1 MILKVDHVG
10 IAVKSLDDRV
20 GFWQDGLGLSLSGTE
35 TVPSEGVRV
44 AFLPAG
50 TSRVELLEATRP
62 DSPIA
67 KFIEKKGEGIHHI
80 TFEVERIQPVL
91 DRLKAKGVPLLDDT
105 PRPGAEGTK
114 VAFLHPRA
122 AGGVLVELVEKPA
135 APRGGKTGLNAG
147 DAVLVYLR
155 DPHEK
160 MWGVLRERDVSG
172 LTVEGMDLA
181 SFDAW
186 TSQVERGEEGFA
198 PSLFFLPMARIERV
212 LLDRGTP
219 SLPSLSDGFLRR
231 TGRTVQSVL
240 GSYWETP

>member
-20 GFWQDGLGLSLSGTE
+20 GFWRDGLGLELGGVE
-35 TVPSEGVRV
+35 TVPTEGVRV

-50 TSRVELLEATRP
+50 PSRVELLEATRP

-67 KFIEKKGEGIHHI
+67 KFIEKRGEGIHHI
-80 TFEVERIQPVL
+80 TFEVEAIQPVL
-91 DRLKAKGVPLLDDT
+91 DRLKARGVPLLDDT
-105 PRPGAEGTK
+105 PRPGAAGTK

-135 APRGGKTGLNAG
+135 AGRGRAGLLAG

-155 DPHEK
+155 DPNEK
-160 MWGVLRERDVSG
+160 MWGVLLERDVSG
-172 LTVEGMDLA
+172 LTLEGMDLA

-186 TSQVERGEEGFA
+186 TSQVERGEDGIA
-198 PSLFFLPMARIERV
+198 PSLFFFPMARVERV

-219 SLPSLSDGFLRR
+219 SLPSLSEGFVRR

-240 GSYWETP
+240 GSYGETR

>member
-10 IAVKSLDDRV
+10 IAVKSLEDRV
-20 GFWQDGLGLSLSGTE
+20 GFWHDGLGLVLGGTE
-35 TVPSEGVRV
+35 SVPTEGVRV
-44 AFLPAG
+44 TFLPVGA
-50 TSRVELLEATRP
+50 SHVELLEATRP

-67 KFIEKKGEGIHHI
+67 RFIEKKGEGIHHI

-91 DRLKAKGVPLLDDT
+91 DRLKAHGVPLLDDT
-105 PRPGAEGTK
+105 PRPGAAGTK

-135 APRGGKTGLNAG
+135 AAGHGKPGLGAG

-155 DPHEK
+155 DPQEK

-172 LTVEGMDLA
+172 LTLEGMDLA

-186 TSQVERGEEGFA
+186 ISHVERGEDGIA
-198 PSLFFLPMARIERV
+198 PSLFFFPMARVERV

-219 SLPSLSDGFLRR
+219 SVPSLSDGFLRR

-240 GSYWETP
+240 GERL

>member
-1 MILKVDHVG
+1 MILRVDHVG
-10 IAVKSLDDRV
+10 IAVKSLDERV
-20 GFWQDGLGLSLSGTE
+20 GFWRDGLGLDVGGME
-35 TVPSEGVRV
+35 TVPTEGVRV
-44 AFLPAG
+44 AFLPVG

-67 KFIEKKGEGIHHI
+67 KFIEKRGEGIHHI

-91 DRLKAKGVPLLDDT
+91 DRLKLHGVPLLDDA
-105 PRPGAEGTK
+105 PRPGAEGTM

-122 AGGVLVELVEKPA
+122 AGGVLVELVQKA
-135 APRGGKTGLNAG
+135 AAAGHAKTGLGGG

-155 DPHEK
+155 DPQEK
-160 MWGVLRERDVSG
+160 MWGVLRERDTSG

-186 TSQVERGEEGFA
+186 ATQIERGEDGIA
-198 PSLFFLPMARIERV
+198 PSLFFFPMTRVERV

-219 SLPSLSDGFLRR
+219 AVPSLSEGFFRR

-240 GSYWETP
+240 GEGR

>member
-1 MILKVDHVG
+1 MILRVDHVG
-10 IAVKSLDDRV
+10 IAVKSLDDRIA
-20 GFWQDGLGLSLSGTE
+20 FWHDALGLELGGTE
-35 TVPSEGVRV
+35 TVPAEGVRV
-44 AFLPAG
+44 AFLPVG

-67 KFIEKKGEGIHHI
+67 KFIEKRGEGIHHI
-80 TFEVERIQPVL
+80 TLQVELIQPVL
-91 DRLKAKGVPLLDDT
+91 DRLKAKGVQLLDDT
-105 PRPGAEGTK
+105 PRPGASGTK

-122 AGGVLVELVEKPA
+122 AGGVLIELVEKPA
-135 APRGGKTGLNAG
+135 SAGHARAGIGAG
-147 DAVLVYLR
+147 DAVLLYLR

-160 MWGVLRERDVSG
+160 IWGVLRERDASG

-186 TSQVERGEEGFA
+186 TSQVERGEEGIT
-198 PSLFFLPMARIERV
+198 PSLFFLPMARVERV

-231 TGRTVQSVL
+231 TGRTVQSEL
-240 GSYWETP
+240 GS

>member
-10 IAVKSLDDRV
+10 IAVKSLEDRV
-20 GFWQDGLGLSLSGTE
+20 GFWRDGLGLTLGGTE
-35 TVPSEGVRV
+35 TVPTEGVRV

-50 TSRVELLEATRP
+50 TSRIELLEATRS

-67 KFIEKKGEGIHHI
+67 RFVEKRGEGIHHI
-80 TFEVERIQPVL
+80 TFEVEAIQPVL
-91 DRLKAKGVPLLDDT
+91 DRLKAQGIPLLDDA

-122 AGGVLVELVEKPA
+122 AGGVLVELVEKQPA
-135 APRGGKTGLNAG
+135 GRAKAGLGAG

-155 DPHEK
+155 DPNEK
-160 MWGVLRERDVSG
+160 IWGVLRERDVSG

-186 TSQVERGEEGFA
+186 TSQIERGEEGIS
-198 PSLFFLPMARIERV
+198 PSLFFFPMARVERV
-212 LLDRGTP
+212 LLDRGTA

-240 GSYWETP
+240 GSSGEAP

>member
-10 IAVKSLDDRV
+10 IAVKSLEDRV
-20 GFWQDGLGLSLSGTE
+20 GFWQDGLGLELGGTE
-35 TVPSEGVRV
+35 SVPTEGVRV

-50 TSRVELLEATRP
+50 TSRIELLEATRP

-67 KFIEKKGEGIHHI
+67 KFIEKRGEGIHHI
-80 TFEVERIQPVL
+80 TLEVERIQPVL
-91 DRLKAKGVPLLDDT
+91 DRLKSQGVPLLDDA
-105 PRPGAEGTK
+105 PRPGAAGTK

-135 APRGGKTGLNAG
+135 SAGRGKAGLSAG
-147 DAVLVYLR
+147 DAVLAYLR
-155 DPHEK
+155 DPQEK

-172 LTVEGMDLA
+172 VTLEGMDLA

-186 TSQVERGEEGFA
+186 TSQVERGEEGIA
-198 PSLFFLPMARIERV
+198 PSVFFLPMARVERL

-219 SLPSLSDGFLRR
+219 SLPSLSDDFLRR

-240 GSYWETP
+240 SP

>member
-10 IAVKSLDDRV
+10 IAVKSLEDRV
-20 GFWQDGLGLSLSGTE
+20 GFWQDGLGLELGGTE
-35 TVPSEGVRV
+35 SVPTEGVRV

-50 TSRVELLEATRP
+50 TSRIELLEATRP

-67 KFIEKKGEGIHHI
+67 KFIEKRGEGIHHI
-80 TFEVERIQPVL
+80 TLEVERIQPVL
-91 DRLKAKGVPLLDDT
+91 DRLKAQGIPLLDDA
-105 PRPGAEGTK
+105 PRPGAAGTK

-122 AGGVLVELVEKPA
+122 AGGVLVELVEKLA
-135 APRGGKTGLNAG
+135 SAGRGKAGLGAG
-147 DAVLVYLR
+147 DAVLAYLR

-172 LTVEGMDLA
+172 VTLEGMDLA

-186 TSQVERGEEGFA
+186 TSQVERGEEGIA
-198 PSLFFLPMARIERV
+198 PSVFFLPMARVERL

-240 GSYWETP
+240 SP

>member
-10 IAVKSLDDRV
+10 IAVSSLDEGLR
-20 GFWQDGLGLSLSGTE
+20 FWHDALGLPLGGTE
-35 TVPSEGVRV
+35 TVATEGVKV

-50 TSRVELLEATRP
+50 ESRVELLEASRP

-67 KFIEKKGEGIHHI
+67 KFVASRGVGIHHI
-80 TFEVERIQPVL
+80 TFQVEAIQPLL
-91 DRLKAKGVPLLDDT
+91 DGLRARGVPLLDDT
-105 PRPGAEGTK
+105 PRPGADGTR

-135 APRGGKTGLNAG
+135 AAGRRAAGIHAG

-160 MWGVLRERDVSG
+160 HWGVLRDRDSSG
-172 LTVEGMDLA
+172 LTVEGLDLA

-186 TSQVERGEEGFA
+186 TTQVERGDEGIT
-198 PSLFFLPMARIERV
+198 PSTLFLPMARVERL

-219 SLPSLSDGFLRR
+219 SLPSLSEGFLKR

-240 GSYWETP
+240 

>member
-10 IAVKSLDDRV
+10 IAVLSLDERLH
-20 GFWQDGLGLSLSGTE
+20 FWHDALGMALGGTE
-35 TVPSEGVRV
+35 TVPTEGVRV

-50 TSRVELLEATRP
+50 ESRIELLEAARP

-67 KFIEKKGEGIHHI
+67 KFVEKRGEGIHHI
-80 TFEVERIQPVL
+80 TLQVEAIQPVL
-91 DRLKAKGVPLLDDT
+91 DRLKSRGVPLLDDA
-105 PRPGAEGTK
+105 PRPGAGGTK

-135 APRGGKTGLNAG
+135 SAG
-147 DAVLVYLR
+147 HARASIGPGDSVLLYLR

-160 MWGVLRERDVSG
+160 MWGVLRERDASG
-172 LTVEGMDLA
+172 LTVEGLDLA
-181 SFDAW
+181 SFDSW
-186 TSQVERGEEGFA
+186 TTQVERGEEGIR
-198 PSLFFLPMARIERV
+198 PSLFFLPMARVERV

-231 TGRTVQSVL
+231 TGRTVQSEL
-240 GSYWETP
+240 GS

>member
-1 MILKVDHVG
+1 MILKIDHVG
-10 IAVKSLDDRV
+10 IAVSSLDEGL
-20 GFWQDGLGLSLSGTE
+20 GFWHDALGLPLGGKE
-35 TVPSEGVRV
+35 TVTTEGVQV

-50 TSRVELLEATRP
+50 ESRVELLESTRP
-62 DSPIA
+62 DSPIG
-67 KFIEKKGEGIHHI
+67 KFIANRGGGIHHI
-80 TFEVERIQPVL
+80 TFHVEAIQPVL
-91 DRLKAKGVPLLDDT
+91 DRLRARGVPLLDET

-122 AGGVLVELVEKPA
+122 AGGVLVELVERPVA
-135 APRGGKTGLNAG
+135 GDGKGRRAGIHPG

-160 MWGVLRERDVSG
+160 MWGVLRERDASG
-172 LTVEGMDLA
+172 LTVEGLDLA

-186 TSQVERGEEGFA
+186 STQVERGDDGIT
-198 PSLFFLPMARIERV
+198 PSTLFLPMTRVERL

-219 SLPSLSDGFLRR
+219 ALPSLSEGFLKR

-240 GSYWETP
+240 G

>member
-1 MILKVDHVG
+1 MILKIDHVG
-10 IAVKSLDDRV
+10 IAVSGLDDALR
-20 GFWQDGLGLSLSGTE
+20 FWHDALGLHVAGTE
-35 TVPSEGVRV
+35 LVETEGVQV

-50 TSRVELLEATRP
+50 DARVELLEASRP

-67 KFIEKKGEGIHHI
+67 KFIGKRGPGIHHI
-80 TFEVERIQPVL
+80 TFQVDAIQPVL
-91 DRLKAKGVPLLDDT
+91 DRLKAHGVPLLDDA
-105 PRPGAEGTK
+105 PRPGAGGSK

-122 AGGVLVELVEKPA
+122 AGGVLVELVEKGASVSARSASGIRP
-135 APRGGKTGLNAG
+135 G

-160 MWGVLRERDVSG
+160 LWGVLRERDASG
-172 LTVEGMDLA
+172 LTVEGLDLA

-186 TSQVERGEEGFA
+186 AAQVEREEDGIT
-198 PSLFFLPMARIERV
+198 PSVLFLPMSRVERL

-219 SLPSLSDGFLRR
+219 ALPSLSEGFFQR

-240 GSYWETP
+240 G

>member
-1 MILKVDHVG
+1 MILRVDHVG

-20 GFWQDGLGLSLSGTE
+20 GFWRDGLGLELGGTE
-35 TVPSEGVRV
+35 TVPTEGVRV
-44 AFLPAG
+44 TFLPAG
-50 TSRVELLEATRP
+50 SSRVELLEATRP

-67 KFIEKKGEGIHHI
+67 KFIEKRGEGIHHI
-80 TFEVERIQPVL
+80 TFEVEAIQPVL
-91 DRLKAKGVPLLDDT
+91 DRLKAGGVPLLDDR
-105 PRPGAEGTK
+105 PRPGAAGTK

-122 AGGVLVELVEKPA
+122 AGGVLVELVEKQA
-135 APRGGKTGLNAG
+135 AGRAKAALGAG
-147 DAVLVYLR
+147 DAVLLYLR
-155 DPHEK
+155 DPNEK

-172 LTVEGMDLA
+172 LTFEGMDLA

-186 TSQVERGEEGFA
+186 TSQVERGEEGIA
-198 PSLFFLPMARIERV
+198 PSLFFLPMARVERV

-240 GSYWETP
+240 GS

>member
-10 IAVKSLDDRV
+10 IAVKSLDDRLD
-20 GFWQDGLGLSLSGTE
+20 FWCDALGMALAGTE
-35 TVPSEGVRV
+35 TVPTEGVTV
-44 AFLPAG
+44 AFLAAG
-50 TSRVELLEATRP
+50 DSRVELLEANRP

-67 KFIEKKGEGIHHI
+67 KFVDKRGEGIHHI
-80 TFEVERIQPVL
+80 TLEVEAIQPVL
-91 DRLKAKGVPLLDDT
+91 DRLKSRGVPLLDDA
-105 PRPGAEGTK
+105 PRQGAGGTM

-122 AGGVLVELVEKPA
+122 AGGVLVELVERPA
-135 APRGGKTGLNAG
+135 RSGQGAARIGAG

-160 MWGVLRERDVSG
+160 VWGVLRERDASG
-172 LTVEGMDLA
+172 LTLEGLDLA

-186 TSQVERGEEGFA
+186 TAQVERGEAGIT
-198 PSLFFLPMARIERV
+198 PSVVFLPMARVERV

-219 SLPSLSDGFLRR
+219 HLPSLSEGFLRR

-240 GSYWETP
+240 S

>member
-10 IAVKSLDDRV
+10 IAVKSLEDRV
-20 GFWQDGLGLSLSGTE
+20 GFWRDGLGLDVGGTE
-35 TVPSEGVRV
+35 TVATEGVRV

-50 TSRVELLEATRP
+50 TSRIELLEATRP

-67 KFIEKKGEGIHHI
+67 KHIEKRGEGIHHI
-80 TFEVERIQPVL
+80 TFQVESIQPVL
-91 DRLKAKGVPLLDDT
+91 DRLKAVGVPLLDET

-122 AGGVLVELVEKPA
+122 AGGVLVELVEKSELGRA
-135 APRGGKTGLNAG
+135 KGGLVTG
-147 DAVLVYLR
+147 DAVLIYLR
-155 DPHEK
+155 DPNEK

-172 LTVEGMDLA
+172 LTIEGMDLA

-186 TSQVERGEEGFA
+186 TSQIERGDDGIA
-198 PSLFFLPMARIERV
+198 PSLFFFPMARVERV
-212 LLDRGTP
+212 LLDRGTS
-219 SLPSLSDGFLRR
+219 SLPSLSEGFLRR

-240 GSYWETP
+240 GRETP